1 MSPTVEKL
9 RRLGPK
15 AFLRVVFFNAVLFAA
30 LAPAVVCA
38 GSIPRPEGIQQDVNF
53 WVRVYTEVT
62 TNEGFLHDERN
73 LAVIY
78 DTLKFG
84 AGMSSRDRQR
94 VVDERRDRHIAA
106 LRRIIAALP
115 SEAGREGLSEEDKRL
130 LALWGPSASTV
141 LLRDATQRIRFQ
153 LGQADRFK
161 EGLIRSSSWE
171 AHIAE
176 TFANQGLPPE
186 LAVLPH
192 VESSFN
198 AAAYSKVG
206 AAGLWQFMRS
216 TGRRYMRIDDAVDE
230 RLDPYRS
237 TEAAAQLLAY
247 NYRVLDSWP
256 LALTAYNH
264 GAAGMRRAKET
275 VGTDDFVKINRTYNS
290 RTFGFASR
298 NFFPSFLAALTVD
311 ENPEKYFGQFERRPE
326 QKFREVTMPAYVRL
340 TTLERTLGL
349 DREQLRALN
358 PAWRPTIYSGT
369 RLVPRGYRLR
379 LPADT
384 AEKWTAEL
392 LTSKLPANELY
403 AGQVTPRTHRVRKG
417 ESLASIAP
425 KYGLSAQRLAEMNGL
440 STSAQLRAGRRLQLP
455 EQLPRVIGT
464 PAASSA
470 TVVAEVPASPQNA
483 TAASAPGEDFY
494 VVRRGD
500 SLQLIA
506 ARVRVPEGQLLRM
519 NRLKDPDRLYEG
531 QRLRIAGE
539 PEPVVVASASSEEA
553 ETKVATIDAA
563 RGEAQREGA
572 AVEVVR
578 EETMRPIGSG
588 EPRRGRVR
596 SAAVVAMEAATTPD
610 VANSVVRAAETA
622 REPVSASQAEELS
635 PALGPV
641 SVSQGLADS
650 IDYQVRDDGSIRV
663 EATETL
669 GQYAD
674 WLQLP
679 TQSLR
684 NINKLRAKQPVLLGQ
699 KLKLDYS
706 RVSRETFEQL
716 RRDYHAKLQGEFF
729 VQHRITGTEVY
740 IVRRGDSLWTMT
752 QRFSN
757 LPIWLLRQYNPDT
770 DLSDLR
776 AGTQVTMPR
785 VELAGS

>member
-1 MSPTVEKL
+1 MAL
-9 RRLGPK
+9 L
-15 AFLRVVFFNAVLFAA
+15 AIFAA
-30 LAPAVVCA
+30 PLVVA
-38 GSIPRPEGIQQDVNF
+38 ADSIPRPEGIQADVNF
-53 WVRVYTEVT
+53 WIRVYTEVT

-73 LAVIY
+73 LAVVY
-78 DTLKFG
+78 DKVKFS
-84 AGMSSRDRQR
+84 AASSPRERQHQ
-94 VVDERRDRHIAA
+94 VDEQRDRHIAA

-115 SEAGREGLSEEDKRL
+115 TEAGREGLSAEDKRM
-130 LALWGPSASTV
+130 LALWGPNPSV
-141 LLRDATQRIRFQ
+141 IILKEATNRIRFQ

-171 AHIAE
+171 THIAE

-216 TGRRYMRIDDAVDE
+216 TGRRYMRVDDAVDE

-247 NYRVLDSWP
+247 NYRVLGSWP

-264 GAAGMRRAKET
+264 GAAGMRRAKES
-275 VGTDDFVKINRTYNS
+275 VGTDDYVRINRTYTS

-298 NFFPSFLAALTVD
+298 NFFPSFLAALTID
-311 ENPEKYFGQFERRPE
+311 ENPEKYFGPLQRRPE
-326 QKFREVTMPAYVRL
+326 QKFHEISMPAYVRL
-340 TTLERTLGL
+340 STLERALGV
-349 DREQLRALN
+349 DREQLRVLN
-358 PAWRPTIYSGT
+358 PGWRPTIYNGT

-384 AEKWTAEL
+384 AEKWTSEL
-392 LTSKLPANELY
+392 LSAKLPANELY
-403 AGQVTPRTHRVRKG
+403 AGQITPRSHKVRKG
-417 ESLASIAP
+417 ETLAAIAQ
-425 KYGLSAQRLAEMNGL
+425 KYGMSASRLGEMNGL
-440 STSAQLRAGRRLQLP
+440 SAKSTLRAGRRLHLP
-455 EQLPRVIGT
+455 EQLPRTLSGAAPT
-464 PAASSA
+464 PS
-470 TVVAEVPASPQNA
+470 VVAAEAAPPSPANA
-483 TAASAPGEDFY
+483 TAASAPLGEFY

-500 SLQLIA
+500 SLELISS
-506 ARVRVPEGQLLRM
+506 RVGVRQSELLKM
-519 NRLKDPDRLYEG
+519 NALRNPDFLYEG

-539 PEPVVVASASSEEA
+539 AVAVTQAEA
-553 ETKVATIDAA
+553 DVKVAAIDAA

-578 EETMRPIGSG
+578 EETTRPIGSG
-588 EPRRGRVR
+588 EPTRGRRR
-596 SAAVVAMEAATTPD
+596 SAAAVAMEAATTPE
-610 VANSVVRAAETA
+610 VATEVVQAAEGA
-622 REPVSASQAEELS
+622 REPVSAAQAEELS

-641 SVSQGLADS
+641 SVTQGLADS
-650 IDYQVRDDGSIRV
+650 IDYQVREDGTIRV

-674 WLQLP
+674 WLQIP
-679 TQSLR
+679 TQKLR
-684 NINKLRAKQPVLLGQ
+684 TANKLKARQPVLLGQ
-699 KLKLDYS
+699 KLNMDYS
-706 RVSRETFEQL
+706 RVSREAFEQL
-716 RRDYHAKLQGEFF
+716 RRDYHARLQAEFF
-729 VQHRITGTEVY
+729 VQNRIAGTEVY

-752 QRFSN
+752 QKFSN

-776 AGTQVTMPR
+776 AGTQVVMPR
-785 VELAGS
+785 VEAVTGS

>member
-1 MSPTVEKL
+1 MRPTVQKSCARAWL
-9 RRLGPK
+9 L
-15 AFLRVVFFNAVLFAA
+15 VVALLSTSIAPLAVHAE
-30 LAPAVVCA
+30 
-38 GSIPRPEGIQQDVNF
+38 SIPRPEGIKSDVNF
-53 WVRVYTEVT
+53 WIRVYTEVT

-73 LAVIY
+73 LAVVY

-84 AGMSSRDRQR
+84 AGGSSRERQR
-94 VVDERRDRHIAA
+94 MVDERRDRHIAA

-115 SEAGREGLSEEDKRL
+115 TESAREALSAEDKRL
-130 LALWGPSASTV
+130 LALWGPNPSV
-141 LLRDATQRIRFQ
+141 IILKEATARIRFQ

-171 AHIAE
+171 THIAE

-186 LAVLPH
+186 LAALPH

-216 TGRRYMRIDDAVDE
+216 TGRRYMRVDDAVDE

-247 NYRVLDSWP
+247 NYRVLGSWP

-264 GAAGMRRAKET
+264 GAAGMRRAKES
-275 VGTDDFVKINRTYNS
+275 VGTDDYVKINRTYSS

-298 NFFPSFLAALTVD
+298 NFFPSFLAALTID
-311 ENPEKYFGQFERRPE
+311 ENPEKYFGALQRRPE
-326 QKFREVTMPAYVRL
+326 QKFREITMPAFVRL
-340 TTLERTLGL
+340 ATLESTLGV
-349 DREQLRALN
+349 DREQLRVLN
-358 PAWRPTIYSGT
+358 PAWRPTIYNGT

-384 AEKWTAEL
+384 TERWTAEL
-392 LTSKLPANELY
+392 LSARLPANELY

-417 ESLASIAP
+417 ETMSVIAQR
-425 KYGLSAQRLAEMNGL
+425 YGMSAARLGELNGLSANA
-440 STSAQLRAGRRLQLP
+440 SLRAGRRLQLP
-455 EQLPRVIGT
+455 EQLPRTLSG
-464 PAASSA
+464 AAPTA
-470 TVVAEVPASPQNA
+470 TVVAAESASPSPANA
-483 TAASAPGEDFY
+483 TAASAPLGDFY

-500 SLQLIA
+500 SLETISS
-506 ARVRVPEGQLLRM
+506 RVSVPQAQLLKM
-519 NRLKDPDRLYEG
+519 NALRNPDFLYEG

-539 PEPVVVASASSEEA
+539 AVAVTQAEA
-553 ETKVATIDAA
+553 DVKVAAIDAA

-572 AVEVVR
+572 AVQVVR
-578 EETMRPIGSG
+578 EETTRPIGSG
-588 EPRRGRVR
+588 EPTRGRAR
-596 SAAVVAMEAATTPD
+596 SAAAVAMAAATTPE
-610 VANSVVRAAETA
+610 VATAVVQAAESA
-622 REPVSASQAEELS
+622 RQPVSAAQAEELS

-641 SVSQGLADS
+641 TVTQGLADS

-674 WLQLP
+674 WLQIP
-679 TQSLR
+679 TQKLR
-684 NINKLRAKQPVLLGQ
+684 VVNKLKARQPVLLGQ
-699 KLKLDYS
+699 KLDLDYS

-729 VQHRITGTEVY
+729 VQHRIAGTEVY

-752 QRFSN
+752 QKFSN

-776 AGTQVTMPR
+776 AGTQVVMPR
-785 VELAGS
+785 VEVVSGS

>member
-1 MSPTVEKL
+1 MRPTVEMI
-9 RRLGPK
+9 RRNPWRPL
-15 AFLRVVFFNAVLFAA
+15 LAVALLMALTPVAA
-30 LAPAVVCA
+30 QAE
-38 GSIPRPEGIQQDVNF
+38 SIPRPEGIQQDVNF

-62 TNEGFLHDERN
+62 TNEGLLHDERN
-73 LAVIY
+73 LTVVY

-84 AGMSSRDRQR
+84 AGTSPRDRQR
-94 VVDERRDRHIAA
+94 LVDDRRDRYIAA
-106 LRRIIAALP
+106 LRRISAALP
-115 SEAGREGLSEEDKRL
+115 SESDRDALSAEDKRI
-130 LALWGPSASTV
+130 LALWGPNPSAI

-153 LGQADRFK
+153 LGQSDRFK
-161 EGLIRSSSWE
+161 EGLIRSSSWS

-216 TGRRYMRIDDAVDE
+216 TGRRYMRVDDAVDE

-247 NYRVLDSWP
+247 NYRVLGSWP

-264 GAAGMRRAKET
+264 GAAGMRRARET
-275 VGTDDFVKINRTYNS
+275 VGSDDFVKINRTYNS

-298 NFFPSFLAALTVD
+298 NFFPSFLAALTID
-311 ENPEKYFGQFERRPE
+311 ENPEKYFGQLERRPE
-326 QKFREVTMPAYVRL
+326 QKFREVTLPAYVRL
-340 TTLERTLGL
+340 STLERTLGL
-349 DREQLRALN
+349 DREQLRGLN
-358 PAWRPTIYSGT
+358 PAWRPAIYSGT

-379 LPADT
+379 LPAES
-384 AEKWTAEL
+384 AEKWTADL
-392 LTSKLPANELY
+392 LASKLPPNELY
-403 AGQVTPRTHRVRKG
+403 AGQITERTHRVRKG

-425 KYGLSAQRLAEMNGL
+425 RYGLSAQRLAQMNNL
-440 STSAQLRAGRRLQLP
+440 SVNAQLRAGRRLALP
-455 EQLPRVIGT
+455 EQLPRVIGA
-464 PAASSA
+464 PSA
-470 TVVAEVPASPQNA
+470 TVASAAAVPASPENA
-483 TAASAPGEDFY
+483 TAASAPADDFY

-500 SLQLIA
+500 SLQTIA
-506 ARVRVPEGQLLRM
+506 ARARVPEAQLLRM
-519 NRLKDPDRLYEG
+519 NSLKDPDRLYEG

-539 PEPVVVASASSEEA
+539 PPALVVVAATSEEA
-553 ETKVATIDAA
+553 ESKVARIDAA

-572 AVEVVR
+572 VVEVVR
-578 EETMRPIGSG
+578 EESMRPIGSG
-588 EPRRGRVR
+588 EPTRGRYR
-596 SAAVVAMEAATTPD
+596 SAATVAMEATTTPE
-610 VANSVVRAAETA
+610 VASSVVKAAEDA
-622 REPVSASQAEELS
+622 REPVSAAQAEELS

-641 SVSQGLADS
+641 SASQALADS

-669 GQYAD
+669 GHYAD
-674 WLQLP
+674 WLQIP
-679 TQSLR
+679 TQRLR
-684 NINKLRAKQPVLLGQ
+684 VVNKLKSRQTVQLGQ

-706 RVSRETFEQL
+706 KVSRETFEQL

-729 VQHRITGTEVY
+729 AQHRISGTEVY

-785 VELAGS
+785 VEVLSGS

>member
-1 MSPTVEKL
+1 MSPTVQKL
-9 RRLGPK
+9 RVLARCA
-15 AFLRVVFFNAVLFAA
+15 AFGTLLLMSSATW
-30 LAPAVVCA
+30 CA
-38 GSIPRPEGIQQDVNF
+38 DSIPRPEGIKPDVNF
-53 WVRVYTEVT
+53 WIRVYTEVT

-73 LAVIY
+73 LSVIY
-78 DTLKFG
+78 ESLKFSTG
-84 AGMSSRDRQR
+84 SSSRDRQR
-94 VVDERRDRHIAA
+94 LVDDRRDRHIAS

-115 SEAGREGLSEEDKRL
+115 SEAGRAGLSDEDKRV
-130 LALWGPSASTV
+130 LAMWGPNPSV
-141 LLRDATQRIRFQ
+141 ILLRDATQRIRFQ
-153 LGQADRFK
+153 LGQSDRFK
-161 EGLIRSSSWE
+161 EGLIRSSSWS

-176 TFANQGLPPE
+176 TFANQGLPSE

-216 TGRRYMRIDDAVDE
+216 TGRRYMRVDDAVDE

-247 NYRVLDSWP
+247 NYRVLGSWP

-298 NFFPSFLAALTVD
+298 NFFPSFLAALTID
-311 ENPEKYFGQFERRPE
+311 ENPEKYFGALDRRPE
-326 QKFREVTMPAYVRL
+326 QKFREVPMPAYVRL
-340 TTLERTLGL
+340 TTLERTLGV
-349 DREQLRALN
+349 DRELLRSLN
-358 PAWRPTIYSGT
+358 PAWRPGIYNGT

-384 AEKWTAEL
+384 AEKWTADL
-392 LTSKLPANELY
+392 LTSRLPPNELY

-417 ESLASIAP
+417 ETLASIAP
-425 KYGLSAQRLAEMNGL
+425 KYGMSAQRLAEMNSL
-440 STSAQLRAGRRLQLP
+440 STGAQLRAGRRLQLP
-455 EQLPRVIGT
+455 EQLPRVMGA
-464 PAASSA
+464 PASA
-470 TVVAEVPASPQNA
+470 VTTEVVVAAAVSQSPENA
-483 TAASAPGEDFY
+483 TAATTAGDDFY

-506 ARVRVPEGQLLRM
+506 ARVRVPEAQLLRI
-519 NRLKDPDRLYEG
+519 NSLKDPDRLYEG

-539 PEPVVVASASSEEA
+539 PRTAVVAATATEEV
-553 ETKVATIDAA
+553 ETKVASIDAA

-572 AVEVVR
+572 VVEVVR
-578 EETMRPIGSG
+578 EESMRPIGSG
-588 EPRRGRVR
+588 EPTRGRYR
-596 SAAVVAMEAATTPD
+596 SAASVAMQAATTPE
-610 VANSVVRAAETA
+610 VASSVVQAAENA

-641 SVSQGLADS
+641 SASQALADS

-669 GQYAD
+669 GHYAD
-674 WLQLP
+674 WLQIP
-679 TQSLR
+679 TQKLR
-684 NINKLRAKQPVLLGQ
+684 TLNKLKARQPVQMGQ

-706 RVSRETFEQL
+706 RVSRESFEQV

-729 VQHRITGTEVY
+729 AQHRISGTEVY

-752 QRFSN
+752 QRYSN

-785 VELAGS
+785 VEVLAGS

>member
-1 MSPTVEKL
+1 MSPTVKKPYASA
-9 RRLGPK
+9 RW
-15 AFLRVVFFNAVLFAA
+15 VFVA
-30 LAPAVVCA
+30 LLATLIAPLMARA
-38 GSIPRPEGIQQDVNF
+38 DSIPRPEGIQSDVNF
-53 WVRVYTEVT
+53 WIRVYTEVT

-73 LAVIY
+73 LSVIY
-78 DTLKFG
+78 DTIKFS
-84 AGMSSRDRQR
+84 AGGSSKERQR
-94 VVDERRDRHIAA
+94 LVDERRDRHIAA

-115 SEAGREGLSEEDKRL
+115 TEAGREALSAEDKRL
-130 LALWGPSASTV
+130 LALWGPNPSAII
-141 LLRDATQRIRFQ
+141 LRDATTRIRFQ

-171 AHIAE
+171 THIAE
-176 TFANQGLPPE
+176 TFANQGLPPQ

-216 TGRRYMRIDDAVDE
+216 TGRRYMRVDDAVDE

-247 NYRVLDSWP
+247 NYRVLGSWP

-264 GAAGMRRAKET
+264 GAAGMRRAKES
-275 VGTDDFVKINRTYNS
+275 VGTDDYVKINRTYTS

-298 NFFPSFLAALTVD
+298 NFFPSFLAALTID
-311 ENPEKYFGQFERRPE
+311 ENPEKYFGALERRPE
-326 QKFREVTMPAYVRL
+326 QKFRELTMPAYVRL
-340 TTLERTLGL
+340 ATLERTLDV
-349 DREQLRALN
+349 DREQLRVLN
-358 PAWRPTIYSGT
+358 PAWRPTIYNGT

-384 AEKWTAEL
+384 AEKWTAEAL
-392 LTSKLPANELY
+392 SAKLPASELY
-403 AGQVTPRTHRVRKG
+403 AGQITPRTHRVRKG
-417 ESLASIAP
+417 ETMAAI
-425 KYGLSAQRLAEMNGL
+425 AQRYGMTAARLGEMNGL
-440 STSAQLRAGRRLQLP
+440 SPGASLRAGRRLQLP
-455 EQLPRVIGT
+455 EQLPRTLSG
-464 PAASSA
+464 AAPTT
-470 TVVAEVPASPQNA
+470 TVVAAENAPPSPANA
-483 TAASAPGEDFY
+483 TAASAPLGDFY

-500 SLQLIA
+500 SLETISS
-506 ARVRVPEGQLLRM
+506 RVSVPQAELLKM
-519 NRLKDPDRLYEG
+519 NSLRNPDFLYEG

-539 PEPVVVASASSEEA
+539 AVAVTQAEA
-553 ETKVATIDAA
+553 DVKVAAIDAA

-578 EETMRPIGSG
+578 EETMRPIGTG
-588 EPRRGRVR
+588 EPRRGRAP
-596 SAAVVAMEAATTPD
+596 SAAAVAMEAATTPE
-610 VANSVVRAAETA
+610 VATAVVRAAESA

-641 SVSQGLADS
+641 SGAQGLADS

-674 WLQLP
+674 WLQIP
-679 TQSLR
+679 TQKLR
-684 NINKLRAKQPVLLGQ
+684 VVNKLKARQPVLLGQ
-699 KLKLDYS
+699 KLNLDYS
-706 RVSRETFEQL
+706 RVSREAFEQV

-729 VQHRITGTEVY
+729 VQHRIAGTEVY

-776 AGTQVTMPR
+776 PGTQVVMPR
-785 VELAGS
+785 VEVVAGS

>member
-1 MSPTVEKL
+1 M
-9 RRLGPK
+9 
-15 AFLRVVFFNAVLFAA
+15 
-30 LAPAVVCA
+30 
-38 GSIPRPEGIQQDVNF
+38 NF
-53 WVRVYTEVT
+53 WIRVYTEVT

-73 LAVIY
+73 LAVVY

-84 AGMSSRDRQR
+84 AGTSSRERQR
-94 VVDERRDRHIAA
+94 MVDDRRERHIAT
-106 LRRIIAALP
+106 LRRIAAALP
-115 SEAGREGLSEEDKRL
+115 TEAGREALSEEDKRV
-130 LALWGPSASTV
+130 LAMWGPNVSV
-141 LLRDATQRIRFQ
+141 ILLRDATQRIRFQ
-153 LGQADRFK
+153 LGQSDRFK

-171 AHIAE
+171 THIAE

-247 NYRVLDSWP
+247 NYRVLGSWP

-298 NFFPSFLAALTVD
+298 NFFPSFLAALTID
-311 ENPEKYFGQFERRPE
+311 ENPEKYFGQLQRRPE
-326 QKFREVTMPAYVRL
+326 IRNSAKSPMPAYVRL
-340 TTLERTLGL
+340 TTLERTLGV

-358 PAWRPTIYSGT
+358 PAWRPTIYQGT

-384 AEKWTAEL
+384 AETMDRGHAGL
-392 LTSKLPANELY
+392 AAAAQRVVCRADHAAHPPGAQGRI
-403 AGQVTPRTHRVRKG
+403 AGQHRRALRPDRRTPRRDERHF
-417 ESLASIAP
+417 
-425 KYGLSAQRLAEMNGL
+425 AQRAVARWSSPAAARAVAARDWARRRAASRGRRDAGRLAAERHGR
-440 STSAQLRAGRRLQLP
+440 QRAGRGFLRGAPRRFAAGHRGASTRARGAAP
-455 EQLPRVIGT
+455 EDERAQGSGPPLRG
-464 PAASSA
+464 
-470 TVVAEVPASPQNA
+470 
-483 TAASAPGEDFY
+483 SAPAH
-494 VVRRGD
+494 RRR
-500 SLQLIA
+500 SRPA
-506 ARVRVPEGQLLRM
+506 
-519 NRLKDPDRLYEG
+519 
-531 QRLRIAGE
+531 
-539 PEPVVVASASSEEA
+539 VVVAAATSEEV
-553 ETKVATIDAA
+553 ETKVAAIDAA

-578 EETMRPIGSG
+578 EETTRPIGSG
-588 EPRRGRVR
+588 EPKRGRAR

-610 VANSVVRAAETA
+610 VANSVVQAAEGA
-622 REPVSASQAEELS
+622 REPVSASQAEDLS

-674 WLQLP
+674 WLQIP

-684 NINKLRAKQPVLLGQ
+684 NLNKLKAAPAGAAGPETQARLLA
-699 KLKLDYS
+699 
-706 RVSRETFEQL
+706 RVAR
-716 RRDYHAKLQGEFF
+716 
-729 VQHRITGTEVY
+729 
-740 IVRRGDSLWTMT
+740 
-752 QRFSN
+752 
-757 LPIWLLRQYNPDT
+757 
-770 DLSDLR
+770 DLR
-776 AGTQVTMPR
+776 AAAPR
-785 VELAGS
+785 LPRQAAGRILRAAPHRGHRGLYRAARRLAVDHDPAVQQPADLAAAPVQPGHGPVRPACRHAGGHAARRVLAGS

>member
-1 MSPTVEKL
+1 MSPTVRNLL
-9 RRLGPK
+9 RFTTLFVVLGLGLGP
-15 AFLRVVFFNAVLFAA
+15 LTQAA
-30 LAPAVVCA
+30 EA
-38 GSIPRPEGIQQDVNF
+38 IPRPEGIQSDVNF
-53 WVRVYTEVT
+53 WIRVYTEVT

-73 LAVIY
+73 LGVVY

-84 AGMSSRDRQR
+84 AGTSSRDRQR
-94 VVDERRDRHIAA
+94 LVDERRERHIAT
-106 LRRIIAALP
+106 LRRIAAALP
-115 SEAGREGLSEEDKRL
+115 TEGGRDGLSEEDKRV
-130 LALWGPSASTV
+130 LALWGPNVSAI
-141 LLRDATQRIRFQ
+141 LLREATQRIRFQ

-161 EGLIRSSSWE
+161 EGLIRSSSWQT
-171 AHIAE
+171 HIAE
-176 TFANQGLPPE
+176 TFANQGLPSE

-216 TGRRYMRIDDAVDE
+216 TGRRYMRVDDAVDE

-247 NYRVLDSWP
+247 NYRVLGSWP

-264 GAAGMRRAKET
+264 GAAGMRRARET

-298 NFFPSFLAALTVD
+298 NFFPSFLAALTID
-311 ENPEKYFGQFERRPE
+311 ENPEKYFGPLERRPE
-326 QKFREVTMPAYVRL
+326 QKFREITMPAYVRL
-340 TTLERTLGL
+340 STLERTLGM
-349 DREQLRALN
+349 DREQLRVLN
-358 PAWRPTIYSGT
+358 PAWRPPIYQGT

-384 AEKWTAEL
+384 ADKWTAEML
-392 LTSKLPANELY
+392 SSRVPPNELY
-403 AGQVTPRTHRVRKG
+403 AGQITPRTHRVRKG
-417 ESLASIAP
+417 ESLAGIASS
-425 KYGLSAQRLAEMNGL
+425 YGLTASRLAEINGI
-440 STSAQLRAGRRLQLP
+440 SAKAQLRAGRRLQLP
-455 EQLPRVIGT
+455 EQLPRAMGT
-464 PAASSA
+464 PTA
-470 TVVAEVPASPQNA
+470 TAVVAAAAPSPSPQNA
-483 TAASAPGEDFY
+483 TAASAPADDFY

-506 ARVRVPEGQLLRM
+506 ARVRVPEAQLLKM
-519 NRLKDPDRLYEG
+519 NALKDPDRLYEG

-539 PEPVVVASASSEEA
+539 APPAVVAAAAPEEV
-553 ETKVATIDAA
+553 ETKVAAIDAA

-578 EETMRPIGSG
+578 EETTRPLGSG
-588 EPRRGRVR
+588 EPKRGRVR

-610 VANSVVRAAETA
+610 VANSVVQAAEEA
-622 REPVSASQAEELS
+622 REPVSAAQAEDLS
-635 PALGPV
+635 PALGPMN
-641 SVSQGLADS
+641 VSQGLADS

-674 WLQLP
+674 WLQIP
-679 TQSLR
+679 TQNLR
-684 NINKLRAKQPVLLGQ
+684 NINKLKARQPVLLGQ

-706 RVSRETFEQL
+706 RVSRENFEQL

-729 VQHRITGTEVY
+729 VQHRIAGTEVY

-776 AGTQVTMPR
+776 PGTQVVMPR
-785 VELAGS
+785 VEVVSGS

>member
-1 MSPTVEKL
+1 MI
-9 RRLGPK
+9 RRHASQLVSG
-15 AFLRVVFFNAVLFAA
+15 LVLLL
-30 LAPAVVCA
+30 LAPCAVHA
-38 GSIPRPEGIQQDVNF
+38 DSIPRPEGIRQDVNF
-53 WVRVYTEVT
+53 WVRVYSEIT

-73 LAVIY
+73 LSVVY

-84 AGMSSRDRQR
+84 AGTSSRDRQR
-94 VVDERRDRHIAA
+94 QVDERRDRYIAA
-106 LRRIIAALP
+106 LRRISAALP
-115 SEAGREGLSEEDKRL
+115 SQSDRDGLSADDKRI
-130 LALWGPSASTV
+130 LALWGPNPSAI

-153 LGQADRFK
+153 LGQADRFR
-161 EGLIRSSSWE
+161 EGLIRSSSW
-171 AHIAE
+171 ATHIAE

-206 AAGLWQFMRS
+206 AAGLGQFMRS
-216 TGRRYMRIDDAVDE
+216 TGRRYMRVDDAVDE

-247 NYRVLDSWP
+247 NYRVLGSWP

-264 GAAGMRRAKET
+264 GAAGMRRAKES

-298 NFFPSFLAALTVD
+298 NFFPSFLAALTID
-311 ENPEKYFGQFERRPE
+311 ENPEKYFGPLERRPE
-326 QKFREVTMPAYVRL
+326 QKFHEVAMPAYVRL
-340 TTLERTLGL
+340 ATLERTLGL
-349 DREQLRALN
+349 DREQLRGLN
-358 PAWRPTIYSGT
+358 PAWRPGIYNGT

-403 AGQVTPRTHRVRKG
+403 AGQITERSHRVRKG

-425 KYGLSAQRLAEMNGL
+425 KYGLSAQRLAEMNKL
-440 STSAQLRAGRRLQLP
+440 SVNAHLRAGRHLSLP
-455 EQLPRVIGT
+455 PQLPRVIGA
-464 PAASSA
+464 PAAA
-470 TVVAEVPASPQNA
+470 AVVAAAPASPENA
-483 TAASAPGEDFY
+483 TAATAPSDDFY

-506 ARVRVPEGQLLRM
+506 ARVRVPEARLLRM
-519 NRLKDPDRLYEG
+519 NALKDPDRLYEG

-539 PEPVVVASASSEEA
+539 AATVVVADTTAEEA
-553 ETKVATIDAA
+553 ATKVATIDAA

-572 AVEVVR
+572 VVAAVR
-578 EETMRPIGSG
+578 EETTRPIGSG
-588 EPRRGRVR
+588 EPTRGRYR
-596 SAAVVAMEAATTPD
+596 SAATLAMEAATTPE
-610 VANSVVRAAETA
+610 VASSVVKAAEDA
-622 REPVSASQAEELS
+622 REPVSAAQAEELS

-641 SVSQGLADS
+641 SASQALADS

-669 GQYAD
+669 GHFAD
-674 WLQLP
+674 WLKIP
-679 TQSLR
+679 TQRLR
-684 NINKLRAKQPVLLGQ
+684 VVNRLKARQTVQIGQ
-699 KLKLDYS
+699 KLQLDYS
-706 RVSRETFEQL
+706 KVSRETFEQQ

-729 VQHRITGTEVY
+729 AQHRISGTEVY

-752 QRFSN
+752 QRYSN

-776 AGTQVTMPR
+776 AGTQVVMPR
-785 VELAGS
+785 VEVLAGS

>member
-1 MSPTVEKL
+1 MSPTV
-9 RRLGPK
+9 RN
-15 AFLRVVFFNAVLFAA
+15 FLRGTAFVALNVVWA
-30 LAPAVVCA
+30 LALVPAQVCA
-38 GSIPRPEGIQQDVNF
+38 NSIPRPEGIQTDVNF
-53 WVRVYTEVT
+53 WVRVYTEVN

-73 LAVIY
+73 LTVIY

-84 AGMSSRDRQR
+84 AGTSSRERQR
-94 VVDERRDRHIAA
+94 VVDDRRQQHIAA

-115 SEAGREGLSEEDKRL
+115 TESGREALSAEDKRVL
-130 LALWGPSASTV
+130 ELWGPNVSAV

-171 AHIAE
+171 THIAE

-247 NYRVLDSWP
+247 NYRVLGSWP

-264 GAAGMRRAKET
+264 GAAGMRRAKES

-298 NFFPSFLAALTVD
+298 NFFPSFLAALTID
-311 ENPEKYFGQFERRPE
+311 ENPEKYFGPLQRRPE
-326 QKFREVTMPAYVRL
+326 IKFREIPMPAYVRL
-340 TTLERTLGL
+340 ATLERTLGV

-358 PAWRPTIYSGT
+358 PAWRPTIYQGT

-384 AEKWTAEL
+384 AETWTSEMLA
-392 LTSKLPANELY
+392 SRLPSNELY
-403 AGQVTPRTHRVRKG
+403 AGQITPRTHKVRKG
-417 ESLASIAP
+417 ESLSAIAQR
-425 KYGLSAQRLAEMNGL
+425 YGMSAARLAEMNGI
-440 STSAQLRAGRRLQLP
+440 SPTAQLRAGRRLTLP
-455 EQLPRVIGT
+455 EQLPRVMGAP
-464 PAASSA
+464 PAAVVASA
-470 TVVAEVPASPQNA
+470 TAASPENA

-500 SLQLIA
+500 SLQAIA
-506 ARVRVPEGQLLRM
+506 ARVRVPEGQLMKM
-519 NRLKDPDRLYEG
+519 NALKDPDRLYEG

-539 PEPVVVASASSEEA
+539 APAVVVAAATAEEV
-553 ETKVATIDAA
+553 ETRVAVIDAA
-563 RGEAQREGA
+563 RGEAQREVA

-578 EETMRPIGSG
+578 EETTRPIGTG
-588 EPRRGRVR
+588 EPKRGRVR

-610 VANSVVRAAETA
+610 VASAVVEAAEVA

-641 SVSQGLADS
+641 SVSQALADS
-650 IDYQVRDDGSIRV
+650 IDYQVRDDGSIHV

-669 GQYAD
+669 GHYAD

-679 TQSLR
+679 TQKLR
-684 NINKLRAKQPVLLGQ
+684 DLNKLRARQPVQLGQ

-729 VQHRITGTEVY
+729 VQHRIAGTEVY

-776 AGTQVTMPR
+776 PGTQVVMPR
-785 VELAGS
+785 VEILAGS

>member
-1 MSPTVEKL
+1 MIRRSPWSTALVA
-9 RRLGPK
+9 LG
-15 AFLRVVFFNAVLFAA
+15 LL
-30 LAPAVVCA
+30 LAPFAVRA
-38 GSIPRPEGIQQDVNF
+38 DSIPRPEGIQQDVNF
-53 WVRVYTEVT
+53 WVRVYTEIT

-73 LAVIY
+73 LGVVY

-84 AGMSSRDRQR
+84 AGTSPRDRQR
-94 VVDERRDRHIAA
+94 QVDERRDRYIAA
-106 LRRIIAALP
+106 LRRISAALP
-115 SEAGREGLSEEDKRL
+115 SESDRQALSAEDRRI
-130 LALWGPSASTV
+130 LALWGPNPSAI

-153 LGQADRFK
+153 LGQADRFR
-161 EGLIRSSSWE
+161 EGLIRSSSWST
-171 AHIAE
+171 HIAE

-216 TGRRYMRIDDAVDE
+216 TGRRYMRVDDAVDE

-247 NYRVLDSWP
+247 NYRVLGSWP

-264 GAAGMRRAKET
+264 GAAGMRRARET
-275 VGTDDFVKINRTYNS
+275 VGTDDFVKINRTYSS

-298 NFFPSFLAALTVD
+298 NFFPSFLAALTID
-311 ENPEKYFGQFERRPE
+311 ENPEKFFGQLERRPE
-326 QKFREVTMPAYVRL
+326 QKFREVAMPAYVRL
-340 TTLERTLGL
+340 ATLERTLGL
-349 DREQLRALN
+349 DREQLRVLN
-358 PAWRPTIYSGT
+358 PAWRPTIFNGT

-392 LTSKLPANELY
+392 LASKLPPNELY
-403 AGQVTPRTHRVRKG
+403 AGQITPRTHRVHKG
-417 ESLASIAP
+417 ETLASIAP
-425 KYGLSAQRLAEMNGL
+425 KYGLSAQRLAEMNKL
-440 STSAQLRAGRRLQLP
+440 SVHATLRAGRRLTLP
-455 EQLPRVIGT
+455 EQLPRVIGAPSA
-464 PAASSA
+464 PAVS
-470 TVVAEVPASPQNA
+470 VAAVTESPENA
-483 TAASAPGEDFY
+483 TAASAPGDDFY

-506 ARVRVPEGQLLRM
+506 TRVRVPEAQLLRM
-519 NRLKDPDRLYEG
+519 NSLKDPDRLYEG

-539 PEPVVVASASSEEA
+539 PVPVVAATPEEA
-553 ETKVATIDAA
+553 ETQVANIDAA

-572 AVEVVR
+572 VVEVVR
-578 EETMRPIGSG
+578 QETTRPIGSG
-588 EPRRGRVR
+588 EPTRGRYR
-596 SAAVVAMEAATTPD
+596 SAATVAMEAATTPE
-610 VANSVVRAAETA
+610 VASSVVKAAEEA
-622 REPVSASQAEELS
+622 REPVSAAQAEELS

-641 SVSQGLADS
+641 SASQALADS

-669 GQYAD
+669 GHYAD
-674 WLQLP
+674 WLQIP
-679 TQSLR
+679 TQRLR
-684 NINKLRAKQPVLLGQ
+684 VVNKLKARSTVQLGQ
-699 KLKLDYS
+699 KLQLDYS
-706 RVSRETFEQL
+706 KVSRENFEQL
-716 RRDYHAKLQGEFF
+716 RRDYHAKLQGEYFA
-729 VQHRITGTEVY
+729 QHRISGTEVY

-752 QRFSN
+752 QRFAN

-776 AGTQVTMPR
+776 PGTQVTMPR
-785 VELAGS
+785 VEVLTGS

>member
-1 MSPTVEKL
+1 MSPTVEMI
-9 RRLGPK
+9 RRNPRQRWFGVALLL
-15 AFLRVVFFNAVLFAA
+15 ALATFAA
-30 LAPAVVCA
+30 QAE
-38 GSIPRPEGIQQDVNF
+38 SIPRPEGIQQDVNF

-62 TNEGFLHDERN
+62 TNEGLLHDERN
-73 LAVIY
+73 LTVVY

-84 AGMSSRDRQR
+84 AGTSPRDRQR
-94 VVDERRDRHIAA
+94 LVDDRRDRYIAA
-106 LRRIIAALP
+106 LRRISAALP
-115 SEAGREGLSEEDKRL
+115 SESDRDSLSAEDKRI
-130 LALWGPSASTV
+130 LALWGPNPSAI

-153 LGQADRFK
+153 LGQSDRFK
-161 EGLIRSSSWE
+161 EGLIRSSSWST
-171 AHIAE
+171 HIAE

-216 TGRRYMRIDDAVDE
+216 TGRRYMRVDDAVDE

-247 NYRVLDSWP
+247 NYRVLGSWP

-264 GAAGMRRAKET
+264 GAAGMRRARET

-298 NFFPSFLAALTVD
+298 NFFPSFLAALTID
-311 ENPEKYFGQFERRPE
+311 ENPEKYFGQLDRRPE

-340 TTLERTLGL
+340 TTLERALGL
-349 DREQLRALN
+349 EREQLKALN
-358 PAWRPTIYSGT
+358 PAWRPAIYSGT

-392 LTSKLPANELY
+392 LASKLPPNELY
-403 AGQVTPRTHRVRKG
+403 AGQITERTHRVRKG

-425 KYGLSAQRLAEMNGL
+425 KYGLSAQRLAEMNNL
-440 STSAQLRAGRRLQLP
+440 SVNAQLRAGRRLALP
-455 EQLPRVIGT
+455 EQLPRVIGA
-464 PAASSA
+464 PSS
-470 TVVAEVPASPQNA
+470 VVAVAAAVPASPENA
-483 TAASAPGEDFY
+483 TAASAPADDFY

-519 NRLKDPDRLYEG
+519 NSLKDPDRLYEG
-531 QRLRIAGE
+531 QRLRIAGQ
-539 PEPVVVASASSEEA
+539 PQATVAVAATSEEA
-553 ETKVATIDAA
+553 ENKVARIDAA

-572 AVEVVR
+572 VVEVVR
-578 EETMRPIGSG
+578 EESTRPIGTG
-588 EPRRGRVR
+588 EPTRGRYR
-596 SAAVVAMEAATTPD
+596 SAATVAMEAATTPE
-610 VANSVVRAAETA
+610 VASSVVKAAEDA
-622 REPVSASQAEELS
+622 REPVSAAQAEELS

-641 SVSQGLADS
+641 SASQALADS

-669 GQYAD
+669 GHYAD
-674 WLQLP
+674 WLQIP
-679 TQSLR
+679 TQRLR
-684 NINKLRAKQPVLLGQ
+684 VVNKLKSRQTVQLGQ
-699 KLKLDYS
+699 KLQLDYS
-706 RVSRETFEQL
+706 RVSREGFEQL

-729 VQHRITGTEVY
+729 AQHRISGTEVY

-785 VELAGS
+785 VEVLAGS